1 MFADY
6 KEPCNNNN
14 NNNKQGSSPEVGS
27 HFSRSHT
34 SSFSPNID
42 LNNLDFKGLAA
53 KELPGFPSL
62 MPREESTAS
71 TFTQSGNLHSF
82 KSLTSNKVKRDEMIT
97 VGVIKTTKKS
107 GPVKKMLHVSTF
119 KLYAVKEIPFSN
131 REVRF
136 AIKSWAMTWMNSMNA
151 CKYAVKLYA
160 TFWNHPEGWVSLV
173 VDNMNGGSLENVLQ
187 SSGALP

>member
-14 NNNKQGSSPEVGS
+14 NPPPPSKSNNNNNNISSPEGAGS

-42 LNNLDFKGLAA
+42 LNNLDFKGLIA

-71 TFTQSGNLHSF
+71 TFT
-82 KSLTSNKVKRDEMIT
+82 
-97 VGVIKTTKKS
+97 
-107 GPVKKMLHVSTF
+107 
-119 KLYAVKEIPFSN
+119 
-131 REVRF
+131 
-136 AIKSWAMTWMNSMNA
+136 
-151 CKYAVKLYA
+151 
-160 TFWNHPEGWVSLV
+160 
-173 VDNMNGGSLENVLQ
+173 
-187 SSGALP
+187 

>member
-1 MFADY
+1 
-6 KEPCNNNN
+6 
-14 NNNKQGSSPEVGS
+14 
-27 HFSRSHT
+27 
-34 SSFSPNID
+34 
-42 LNNLDFKGLAA
+42 
-53 KELPGFPSL
+53 
-62 MPREESTAS
+62 
-71 TFTQSGNLHSF
+71 
-82 KSLTSNKVKRDEMIT
+82 MIT

-107 GPVKKMLHVSTF
+107 GPVKKMLHVPSF

-136 AIKSWAMTWMNSMNA
+136 AIKSWAMNWINSMNA

-187 SSGALP
+187 SSGVLPESLLKEIAESILKALLYMHGKAKVAHGGIKPS